1 MADGPLQRDD
11 IAGSDGEKMRH
22 MEMLLNITHTIAI
35 MDSIDDV
42 LNALVALTTTE
53 INAERGTIFLNDPNT
68 GELFSRIA
76 HGDVQREIRFLN
88 SSGVAGWV
96 FHADQGKIIPDAYK
110 EERFN
115 RDIDEQTGYVTK
127 NILCAPIRTVK
138 GEVIGVA
145 QVLNK
150 KKGKFTIDD
159 LSLLES
165 MTTQAAITLQNAQL
179 VDQAKKSHGKEL
191 EFLDLVSNVIA
202 ELDLTVLLQRVMKE
216 ATRMLNAER
225 STLFLNDEKTAELW
239 SQVGMGIESSIIRFP
254 NHLGIAGKVFTS
266 GETMN
271 IPHAYADLNF
281 NPAFDKQTGFFTRSI
296 LCVPVVNKQ
305 GKLIGVTQVLN
316 KKGGPFS
323 FEDESR
329 LRAFTAQI
337 SIALEN
343 AKLFDDV
350 QKMQN
355 YNDSM
360 LESMSNGVITFD
372 EDGYIVTCNTPALNM
387 LHVVDESE
395 LIGQKAEV
403 FFVNGNGWIVE
414 ELQRLNDKEE
424 PYLAM
429 DVELNIEGGSIFAN
443 LTFVH
448 LLDQDKQR
456 LGKMMMIEDISS
468 EKRMRSTLSKHMDPS
483 IANNLLDGSDD
494 ILGGKETTATILF
507 SDIRSFTS
515 ITEELGALGTVNL
528 LNEYFTLMV
537 ECIRAE
543 GGMLDKFIGDAV
555 MAAFGV
561 PLKHDDDEDRAV
573 RVAISMMKA
582 LSRWNIERETAGKP
596 AVHIGIGLNSDSVIT
611 GNIGSPTRMDYT
623 IIGDGVNLAARLES
637 ACKYYKAQILISEN
651 TYNALKGTYKI
662 RPVDRVVVKGKSLPV
677 DIYEVLDHHCEES
690 FPDLMDTVNYFT
702 EGLSCYRAS
711 KWDKAI
717 RKFECALEHHP
728 DDGLSQMYIER
739 CMVLKKNPP
748 ADEWDGVWEMTDK

>member
-1 MADGPLQRDD
+1 MPNKTVVQGT
-11 IAGSDGEKMRH
+11 IKGSESEQFHH
-22 MEMLLNITHTIAI
+22 MEMLLNITHTIAA
-35 MDSIDDV
+35 MDTIDEV
-42 LNALVALTTTE
+42 LNALVGLTTME
-53 INAERGTIFLNDPNT
+53 IKAERGTIFLNDEHT
-68 GELFSRIA
+68 GELYSRVA
-76 HGDVQREIRFLN
+76 QGNVQREIRLLN
-88 SSGVAGWV
+88 TSGIAGWV
-96 FHADQGKIIPDAYK
+96 FHADEGRIIADAYK
-110 EERFN
+110 DEHFN
-115 RDIDEQTGYVTK
+115 RDIDEQTGFVTR

-145 QVLNK
+145 QMLNK
-150 KKGKFTIDD
+150 HEGQFTKND

-179 VDQAKKSHGKEL
+179 IDQAKKSHNKEL
-191 EFLDLVSNVIA
+191 EFLDLVTNVIS
-202 ELDLTVLLQRVMKE
+202 ELDLTVLLQRVMQE

-225 STLFLNDEKTAELW
+225 STLFLNDEKTSELW
-239 SQVGMGIESSIIRFP
+239 SQVGMGIELTKIRFP
-254 NHLGIAGKVFTS
+254 NHMGIAGQVFTS

-281 NPAFDKQTGFFTRSI
+281 NPSFDKQTGFFTRSI

-316 KKGGPFS
+316 KQGGPFTD
-323 FEDESR
+323 EDESR

-372 EDGYIVTCNTPALNM
+372 EEGAIVTCNTPALQM
-387 LHVVDESE
+387 LKVDEVNI
-395 LIGQKAEV
+395 IGHKAEA
-403 FFVNGNGWIVE
+403 FFGDENTWIPD
-414 ELQRLNDKEE
+414 ELQRLNDSEE

-429 DVELNIEGGSIFAN
+429 DAQVNIQDGSMFAN

-448 LLDQDKQR
+448 LLDQDQQR

-468 EKRMRSTLSKHMDPS
+468 EKRMRSTLSKHMDPT
-483 IANNLLDGSDD
+483 IANSLLDESED
-494 ILGGKETTATILF
+494 ILGGNETVATILF
-507 SDIRSFTS
+507 SDIRSFTT

-537 ECIRAE
+537 ECIREE
-543 GGMLDKFIGDAV
+543 GGMLDKFIGDAI

-573 RVAISMMKA
+573 RVAINMMKV
-582 LSRWNIERETAGKP
+582 LMQWNVERAADGKP
-596 AVHIGIGLNSDSVIT
+596 PVHIGIGLNSDHVIT

-623 IIGDGVNLAARLES
+623 MIGDGVNLAARLES

-651 TYNALKGTYKI
+651 TYKALSGTYKI
-662 RPVDRVVVKGKSLPV
+662 RPVDLVVVKGKTLPV
-677 DIYEVLDHHCEES
+677 EIYEVLDHHSEAS
-690 FPDLMDTVNYFT
+690 FPNLMDTVNYFS
-702 EGLSCYRAS
+702 EGLRYYRAGTWS
-711 KWDKAI
+711 KAI
-717 RKFECALEHHP
+717 HMFEKALSHHAG
-728 DDGLSQMYIER
+728 DALSQMYIER
-739 CMVLKKNPP
+739 CHTLQETPP
-748 ADEWDGVWEMTDK
+748 KGEWDGVWTMTSK

>member
-1 MADGPLQRDD
+1 MASKAAVHGT
-11 IAGSDGEKMRH
+11 ITGSESEQFHH
-22 MEMLLNITHTIAI
+22 MEMLLNITHTIAA
-35 MDSIDDV
+35 MDTIDEV
-42 LNALVALTTTE
+42 LNALVGLTTME
-53 INAERGTIFLNDPNT
+53 IKAERGTIFLNDAHT
-68 GELFSRIA
+68 GELYSRVA
-76 HGDVQREIRFLN
+76 QGDVQREIRLLN
-88 SSGVAGWV
+88 TSGIAGWV
-96 FHADQGKIIPDAYK
+96 FHADEGRIISDAYK
-110 EERFN
+110 DEHFN
-115 RDIDEQTGYVTK
+115 RDIDEQTGFVTR

-145 QVLNK
+145 QMLNK
-150 KKGKFTIDD
+150 EDGEFTKHD

-179 VDQAKKSHGKEL
+179 IDQAKKSHNKEL
-191 EFLDLVSNVIA
+191 EFLDLVTNVIS

-225 STLFLNDEKTAELW
+225 STLFLNDEKTSELW
-239 SQVGMGIESSIIRFP
+239 SQVGMGIELTKIRFP
-254 NHLGIAGKVFTS
+254 NHMGIAGQVFTS

-281 NPAFDKQTGFFTRSI
+281 NPSFDKQTGFFTRSI

-316 KKGGPFS
+316 KQGGPFTD
-323 FEDESR
+323 EDESR

-372 EDGYIVTCNTPALNM
+372 EEGAIVTCNTPALQM
-387 LHVVDESE
+387 LKVDESDIVGHQSE
-395 LIGQKAEV
+395 A
-403 FFVNGNGWIVE
+403 FFSDENTWISD
-414 ELQRLNDKEE
+414 ELQRLNDSEE

-429 DVELNIEGGSIFAN
+429 DVQVNIQDGSMFAN

-448 LLDQDKQR
+448 LLDQDQQR

-468 EKRMRSTLSKHMDPS
+468 EKRMRSTLSKHMDPN
-483 IANNLLDGSDD
+483 IANSLLDESED
-494 ILGGKETTATILF
+494 ILGGNETVATILF
-507 SDIRSFTS
+507 SDIRSFTT

-537 ECIRAE
+537 DCIREE
-543 GGMLDKFIGDAV
+543 GGMLDKFIGDAI

-561 PLKHDDDEDRAV
+561 PLKHGDDEDRAV
-573 RVAISMMKA
+573 RVAINMMKI
-582 LSRWNIERETAGKP
+582 LTQWNVERAADGKP
-596 AVHIGIGLNSDSVIT
+596 PVHIGIGLNSDHVIT

-651 TYNALKGTYKI
+651 TYKALSGTYKI
-662 RPVDRVVVKGKSLPV
+662 RPVDLVVVKGKTLPV
-677 DIYEVLDHHCEES
+677 EIYEVLDHHSEAS
-690 FPDLMDTVNYFT
+690 FPNLMDTVNYFS
-702 EGLSCYRAS
+702 EGLRHYRAG
-711 KWDKAI
+711 KWVKAI
-717 RKFECALEHHP
+717 SMFENALNNHP
-728 DDGLSQMYIER
+728 DDGLSKMYIER
-739 CMVLKKNPP
+739 CQTLQATPP
-748 ADEWDGVWEMTDK
+748 VGEWDGIWTMTSK

>member
-1 MADGPLQRDD
+1 TA
-11 IAGSDGEKMRH
+11 
-22 MEMLLNITHTIAI
+22 
-35 MDSIDDV
+35 
-42 LNALVALTTTE
+42 E
-53 INAERGTIFLNDPNT
+53 IGAERSTIFLNDPHT
-68 GELFSRIA
+68 GELYSRIT
-76 HGDVQREIRFLN
+76 HGGVQREIRLLN
-88 SSGVAGWV
+88 TTGVAGWV
-96 FHADQGKIIPDAYK
+96 FQSNQGEIIVDAYK

-115 RDIDEQTGYVTK
+115 SSIDGQTGFVTK

-150 KKGKFTIDD
+150 KKGRFSKRD

-179 VDQAKKSHGKEL
+179 VDQAKKSHNKEL

-225 STLFLNDEKTAELW
+225 STLFLNDEKTSELW
-239 SQVGMGIESSIIRFP
+239 SQVGMGIESTKIRFP

-266 GETMN
+266 GQTMN

-281 NPAFDKQTGFFTRSI
+281 NPSFDKQTGFFTRSI
-296 LCVPVVNKQ
+296 LCVPVVNKK
-305 GKLIGVTQVLN
+305 GALIGVTQVLN
-316 KKGGPFS
+316 KQGGPFTD
-323 FEDESR
+323 EDESR

-372 EDGYIVTCNTPALNM
+372 EDMFIVTCNTPALKM
-387 LHVVDESE
+387 LHVDESE
-395 LIGQKAEV
+395 IIGKKTED
-403 FFVNGNGWIVE
+403 FFIDGNRWIVD
-414 ELQRLNDKEE
+414 ELQHLNDSEE

-429 DVELNIEGGSIFAN
+429 DVELNVDKNSMFAN

-448 LLDQDKQR
+448 LLDQTKQR

-483 IANNLLDGSDD
+483 IANSLLDESED
-494 ILGGKETTATILF
+494 ILGGKETNATILF

-543 GGMLDKFIGDAV
+543 GGMLDKFIGDAI

-561 PLKHDDDEDRAV
+561 PLKNDDDEDRAV
-573 RVAISMMKA
+573 RVAISMMRA
-582 LSRWNIERETAGKP
+582 LSRWNIERAAEGKAP
-596 AVHIGIGLNSDSVIT
+596 VNIGIGLNSDHVIT

-651 TYNALKGTYKI
+651 TYKALKGTYKI
-662 RPVDRVVVKGKSLPV
+662 RPVDRVVVKGKTRPV
-677 DIYEVLDHHCEES
+677 DIYEVLDHYNEDS

-702 EGLSCYRAS
+702 EGLCCYRSAQ
-711 KWDKAI
+711 WDKAI
-717 RKFECALEHHP
+717 SKFEEALIHHP
-728 DDGLSQMYIER
+728 SDGLSQMYIER
-739 CMVLKKNPP
+739 CRVLQETPP
-748 ADEWDGVWEMTDK
+748 EGEWNGVWTMSAK

>member
-1 MADGPLQRDD
+1 MPNKTVVQGT
-11 IAGSDGEKMRH
+11 IKGSESEQFHH
-22 MEMLLNITHTIAI
+22 MEMLLNITHTIAA
-35 MDSIDDV
+35 MDTIDEV
-42 LNALVALTTTE
+42 LNALVGLTTME
-53 INAERGTIFLNDPNT
+53 IKAERGTIFLNDTHT
-68 GELFSRIA
+68 GELYSRVA
-76 HGDVQREIRFLN
+76 QGDVQREIRLLN
-88 SSGVAGWV
+88 TSGIAGWV
-96 FHADQGKIIPDAYK
+96 FHADEGRIIADAYK
-110 EERFN
+110 DEHFN
-115 RDIDEQTGYVTK
+115 RDIDEQTGFITR

-145 QVLNK
+145 QMLNK
-150 KKGKFTIDD
+150 TKGRFTKND

-179 VDQAKKSHGKEL
+179 IDQAKKSHNKEL
-191 EFLDLVSNVIA
+191 EFLDLVTNVIS

-225 STLFLNDEKTAELW
+225 STLFLNDEKTSELW
-239 SQVGMGIESSIIRFP
+239 SQVGMGIELTKIRFP
-254 NHLGIAGKVFTS
+254 NHMGIAGQVFTS

-281 NPAFDKQTGFFTRSI
+281 NPSFDKQTGFFTRSI

-316 KKGGPFS
+316 KQGGPFTD
-323 FEDESR
+323 EDESR

-372 EDGYIVTCNTPALNM
+372 EDGGIVTCNTPALQM
-387 LHVVDESE
+387 LKVDEKDIVGHKSE
-395 LIGQKAEV
+395 A
-403 FFVNGNGWIVE
+403 FFIDENTWISD
-414 ELQRLNDKEE
+414 ELQRLNDNEE

-429 DVELNIEGGSIFAN
+429 DAQVNIQGGSMFAN

-448 LLDQDKQR
+448 LLDQDQQR

-468 EKRMRSTLSKHMDPS
+468 EKRMRSTLSKHMDPT
-483 IANNLLDGSDD
+483 IANSLLDESED
-494 ILGGKETTATILF
+494 ILGGTETVATILF
-507 SDIRSFTS
+507 SDIRGFTT

-537 ECIRAE
+537 DCIREE
-543 GGMLDKFIGDAV
+543 GGMLDKFIGDAI

-561 PLKHDDDEDRAV
+561 PLKHGDDEDRAV
-573 RVAISMMKA
+573 RVAINMMKV
-582 LSRWNIERETAGKP
+582 LTQWNVERAADGKP
-596 AVHIGIGLNSDSVIT
+596 PVHIGIGLNSDHVIT

-623 IIGDGVNLAARLES
+623 MIGDGVNLAARLES

-651 TYNALKGTYKI
+651 TYKALSGTYKI
-662 RPVDRVVVKGKSLPV
+662 RPVDLVVVKGKTLPV
-677 DIYEVLDHHCEES
+677 EIYEVLDHHSEAS
-690 FPDLMDTVNYFT
+690 FPNLMDTVNYFS
-702 EGLSCYRAS
+702 EGLRYYRVG
-711 KWDKAI
+711 KWQKAI
-717 RKFECALEHHP
+717 HMFEKALSHHAG
-728 DDGLSQMYIER
+728 DSLSQMYIER
-739 CMVLKKNPP
+739 CQTLQETPP
-748 ADEWDGVWEMTDK
+748 EGEWDGVWTMTSK

>member
-1 MADGPLQRDD
+1 MQ
-11 IAGSDGEKMRH
+11 GSENDKMRH
-22 MEMLLNITHTIAI
+22 MEMLLNITHTIAV
-35 MDSIDDV
+35 MDTIDEV
-42 LNALVALTTTE
+42 LHALVGLTTSE
-53 INAERGTIFLNDPNT
+53 INAERGTIFLNDPHT
-68 GELFSRIA
+68 GELYSRIA

-96 FHADQGKIIPDAYK
+96 FHADQGKIISDAYK

-115 RDIDEQTGYVTK
+115 RDIDEQTGFVTR

-150 KKGKFTIDD
+150 KKGEFTKND

-225 STLFLNDEKTAELW
+225 STLFLNDEKTSELW
-239 SQVGMGIESSIIRFP
+239 SQVGMGIESTKIRFP
-254 NHLGIAGKVFTS
+254 NHLGIAGKVFNS

-281 NPAFDKQTGFFTRSI
+281 NPSFDKQTGFFTRSI

-305 GKLIGVTQVLN
+305 GVLIGVTQVLN
-316 KKGGPFS
+316 KKGGPFTT
-323 FEDESR
+323 EDESR

-372 EDGYIVTCNTPALNM
+372 EDGRIVTCNTPALKM
-387 LHVVDESE
+387 LHVDESD
-395 LIGQKAEV
+395 LIDKQSSD
-403 FFVNGNGWIVE
+403 FFMDGNAWIVD
-414 ELQRLNDKEE
+414 ELQRLNDSEE

-429 DVELNIEGGSIFAN
+429 DVELAIDTGSMFAN

-448 LLDQDKQR
+448 LLDQAKQR

-468 EKRMRSTLSKHMDPS
+468 EKRMRSTLSKHMDPT
-483 IANNLLDGSDD
+483 IANSLLDESED
-494 ILGGKETTATILF
+494 ILGGKETVATILF

-515 ITEELGALGTVNL
+515 ITEELGPLGTVNL

-537 ECIRAE
+537 DCIRAE
-543 GGMLDKFIGDAV
+543 GGMLDKFIGDAI

-561 PLKHDDDEDRAV
+561 PLQQDDDEDRAV
-573 RVAISMMKA
+573 RVAINMKKA
-582 LSRWNIERETAGKP
+582 LACWNNERAIEGKP
-596 AVHIGIGLNSDSVIT
+596 AVHIGIGLNSDHVIT

-623 IIGDGVNLAARLES
+623 MIGDGVNLAARLES

-651 TYNALKGTYKI
+651 TYKALKGTYKI
-662 RPVDRVVVKGKSLPV
+662 RPVDRVVVKGKTLPV
-677 DIYEVLDHHCEES
+677 DIYEVLDHHSEES

-702 EGLSCYRAS
+702 EGLSCYRTAQ
-711 KWDKAI
+711 WDKAI
-717 RKFECALEHHP
+717 KKFESALIHHP
-728 DDGLSQMYIER
+728 SDALSQIYIER
-739 CMVLKKNPP
+739 CLVLKKDPP
-748 ADEWDGVWEMTDK
+748 TGDWNGVWEMTAK